1 MYYTSFLPDYSVGE
15 DCYDAV
21 PKIAKQYGKT
31 AVVIGGKTAM
41 SKAKPY
47 LDEAVKDSE
56 IEIID
61 YVWYGGDSSYEN
73 AQMLIDNPVVQK
85 ADMIFAVG
93 GGRAVDTCKVVF
105 TKLDKPFFTF
115 PTVASNCAACT
126 AIAVIYNADGTF
138 KEYFYPK
145 CPSYHT
151 FINTRIIA
159 DSPDSLLWAGIGD
172 ALSKEYEVLF
182 ATRAEELFHTTL
194 LGAQLSKA
202 CTAPLIDFGAK
213 ALEDCKANKASY
225 ELEQVALDI
234 IISTGI
240 VSNLTSG
247 GEKYYYNSSLGHAFY
262 YG

>member
-85 ADMIFAVG
+85 AYMIFAVG
-93 GGRAVDTCKVVF
+93 GGRAVDTCKVV
-105 TKLDKPFFTF
+105 
-115 PTVASNCAACT
+115 
-126 AIAVIYNADGTF
+126 
-138 KEYFYPK
+138 
-145 CPSYHT
+145 
-151 FINTRIIA
+151 
-159 DSPDSLLWAGIGD
+159 
-172 ALSKEYEVLF
+172 
-182 ATRAEELFHTTL
+182 
-194 LGAQLSKA
+194 
-202 CTAPLIDFGAK
+202 
-213 ALEDCKANKASY
+213 
-225 ELEQVALDI
+225 
-234 IISTGI
+234 
-240 VSNLTSG
+240 
-247 GEKYYYNSSLGHAFY
+247 
-262 YG
+262 